1 MTIDELQKQID
12 EWERQQKV
20 LEADHNKLAGA
31 IAAYKMLQAKIKEG
45 QQSANDSAENVVES
59 EY

>member
-20 LEADHNKLAGA
+20 LEADHNKLSGA
-31 IAAYKMLQAKIKEG
+31 IAAYRMLQAKIKDS
-45 QQSANDSAENVVES
+45 QQPANDSAENVVKS
-59 EY
+59 K

>member
-20 LEADHNKLAGA
+20 LEADHNKLTGA
-31 IAAYKMLQAKIKEG
+31 IAAYRMLQAKIKES
-45 QQSANDSAENVVES
+45 QRAANDLAENVVES
-59 EY
+59 Q